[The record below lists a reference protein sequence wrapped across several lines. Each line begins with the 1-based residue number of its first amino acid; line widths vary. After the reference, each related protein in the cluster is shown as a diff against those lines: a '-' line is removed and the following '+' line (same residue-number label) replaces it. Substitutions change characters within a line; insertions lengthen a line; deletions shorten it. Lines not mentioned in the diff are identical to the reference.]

1 MKSSSRRSY
10 GIKEEELVAE
20 HTSIMR
26 IIRKTT
32 EIPFIFFAIF
42 ELKEHFLFNSLVYF
56 FARAF
61 GSVTLLRAS
70 AGFNAPT
77 QFLIAFLCRDVS
89 FGDACHKVQIT
100 FVYGVFR

>member
-20 HTSIMR
+20 HTSIMM

-42 ELKEHFLFNSLVYF
+42 ELKEHFF
-56 FARAF
+56 
-61 GSVTLLRAS
+61 
-70 AGFNAPT
+70 
-77 QFLIAFLCRDVS
+77 I
-89 FGDACHKVQIT
+89 
-100 FVYGVFR
+100 